1 MQIEA
6 MRLKETEI
14 KCIENL
20 FVKVFGH
27 GELYLFGSR
36 VDDSKRGGD
45 IDLYIVPESKDNL
58 SARKIDFLV
67 LLKRAIDEQ
76 KIDVVI
82 DRGNDRLIDRVA
94 KTTGV
99 LLCRY

>member
-1 MQIEA
+1 MEFAA
-6 MRLKETEI
+6 MRLKDTE
-14 KCIENL
+14 KQCIENL

-45 IDLYIVPESKDNL
+45 IDIYIVPESKDNL
-58 SARKIDFLV
+58 SAKKIDFLV
-67 LLKRAIDEQ
+67 LLKRSIDEQ

-82 DRGNDRLIDRVA
+82 DRGSNRLIDRVA
-94 KTTGV
+94 RTTGV